1 MKILIT
7 GGAGMIGSSLVKRL
21 VNLNYDISIIDNLWR
36 GKLEYLK
43 IDNKSILPKSK
54 IIIGDLTNINFCKK
68 NIRDFDIV
76 FHLADIVAGINYV
89 FANEY
94 EVWSKN
100 ILINSNVLNTS
111 ILNGIKKLLY
121 VGTACSYPKEK
132 QMIIG
137 NKPFKESDVYP
148 AQPES
153 SYGWSKLM
161 GEYELLLAEK
171 NNLINAS
178 ILRLH
183 NVYGPPCETNAK
195 YSQVIPALCKKA
207 LNFPNEQFVVWGTG
221 KQRRAF
227 VYIDD
232 VVDALVASIEYG
244 FNKGV
249 IQIGPS
255 TSESIANVA
264 GHIAKISN
272 KDINIEFDTSKPEGD
287 LDRSADYTKAKKILN
302 WRPKV
307 DLFEGLS
314 KTYEWISKN

>member
-1 MKILIT
+1 MTDPILIT

-132 QMIIG
+132 QMIMLYILV
-137 NKPFKESDVYP
+137 F
-148 AQPES
+148 
-153 SYGWSKLM
+153 
-161 GEYELLLAEK
+161 EL
-171 NNLINAS
+171 NN
-178 ILRLH
+178 
-183 NVYGPPCETNAK
+183 
-195 YSQVIPALCKKA
+195 VI
-207 LNFPNEQFVVWGTG
+207 
-221 KQRRAF
+221 
-227 VYIDD
+227 
-232 VVDALVASIEYG
+232 
-244 FNKGV
+244 
-249 IQIGPS
+249 
-255 TSESIANVA
+255 
-264 GHIAKISN
+264 
-272 KDINIEFDTSKPEGD
+272 
-287 LDRSADYTKAKKILN
+287 
-302 WRPKV
+302 
-307 DLFEGLS
+307 
-314 KTYEWISKN
+314 